1 MSVWTY
7 GVPASPADKPRVW
20 LGGKVRITA
29 KTPTPEARPEVDIR
43 NKKRLEAK
51 GWVVGD
57 AGEFLRLTAEEARYI
72 ELKLSLSE
80 SLKAERLKR
89 QVTQVELA
97 KMIGSSQSRVAKM
110 EAGDPAVTVDLLLKA
125 LLTLGVTKKQLA
137 KIIA

>member
-1 MSVWTY
+1 MDS
-7 GVPASPADKPRVW
+7 K
-20 LGGKVRITA
+20 K
-29 KTPTPEARPEVDIR
+29 
-43 NKKRLEAK
+43 KKRLEAK
-51 GWVVGD
+51 GWVVGNT
-57 AGEFLRLTAEEARYI
+57 AEFLQLTAEEARYI

-80 SLKAERLKR
+80 SLKAERLKQ

-125 LLTLGVTKKQLA
+125 LLTLGVTKRQLA